1 MDVQS
6 FHVQVAE
13 EALNDLHMRLLQNRW
28 PDEIKGAGWKYG
40 MKQSYMQEL
49 VAYWRTEFDWRA
61 QEQKINAFAN
71 YRAEVDALSIHFI
84 HERGH
89 GPHPLPLLI
98 PHGWPSSFYE
108 VLDII
113 PLLTDPASYGGDPA
127 DAFDVIV
134 PSLPGYGFS
143 DRPTLPGMTTRK
155 IASHLAQ
162 LMQGLGYERF
172 TAHSYDVGAS
182 VMGHMCLDFPQ
193 HLIGYHTTEPSNPKP
208 YFGPGAPVLSD
219 EERLYIEYQQQWQQE
234 EGGYDHIQRTRPQTL
249 AYGLNDS
256 PVGTAAWIIEKWYAW
271 TDPANEDLERHFTKD
286 QLLANVSIYWLTQ
299 TINSANR
306 LYHERDA
313 HPRIRLPED
322 RIAVPTGVALTSQRI
337 ENPPR
342 EYVQRLYTDIRRW
355 TKLERGGHFVMLEEP
370 QLLAE
375 AIRTFFRP
383 LR

>member
-1 MDVQS
+1 MDIQPFRVEI
-6 FHVQVAE
+6 AE
-13 EALNDLHMRLLQNRW
+13 EALHDLHARLEHIRW
-28 PDEIKGAGWKYG
+28 PDEIQNAGWDYG
-40 MKQSYMQEL
+40 MNQAYMKEL
-49 VAYWRTEFDWRA
+49 VAYWRTGFDWRV

-71 YRAEVDALSIHFI
+71 YRAHLDALGIHFI
-84 HERGH
+84 HERGR
-89 GPHPLPLLI
+89 GPRPLPLLI
-98 PHGWPSSFYE
+98 THGWPSSFYE
-108 VLDII
+108 VLDIV
-113 PLLTDPASYGGDPA
+113 PLLTDPASHGGDPA

-143 DRPTLPGMTTRK
+143 DRPSVPSITARE
-155 IASHLAQ
+155 IAALWVR

-172 TAHSYDVGAS
+172 AAHSYDVGAS
-182 VMGHMCLDFPQ
+182 VMGHMCLDSPQ

-208 YFGPGAPVLSD
+208 YLGPGAPPLS
-219 EERLYIEYQQQWQQE
+219 EAERVYVEYQQQWQHV
-234 EGGYDHIQRTRPQTL
+234 EGGYDHIQSTKPQTL

-271 TDPANEDLERHFTKD
+271 TEPASGDLEQHFTKD
-286 QLLANVSIYWLTQ
+286 QLLANVTIYWLTE

-306 LYHERDA
+306 LYYERD
-313 HPRIRLPED
+313 HRPRVRLPKD
-322 RIAVPTGVALTSQRI
+322 RIDVPTGVALTTQRI
-337 ENPPR
+337 ESPPR

-355 TKLERGGHFVMLEEP
+355 KQLERGGHFVMLEEP